1 MDSEDDLVYEE
12 DEESMEDESADEDFI
27 DIGME
32 PEQSSKDHRDSEE
45 FPYEV
50 LTADMIVHF
59 MVESIKEVN
68 TVVQVID
75 CCPKSREISRLWF
88 GNVAGRGWG
97 GGRIQAQIQISWIS

>member
-1 MDSEDDLVYEE
+1 MDSDDDLVYEE

-32 PEQSSKDHRDSEE
+32 PEPSSKEHHDQEE

-68 TVVQVID
+68 TVVQVCTFTKITGAKPVD
-75 CCPKSREISRLWF
+75 LHE
-88 GNVAGRGWG
+88 NVECV
-97 GGRIQAQIQISWIS
+97 QSKYE